1 MQLENARWI
10 VVAGLLIIASGAGQ
24 SVLAQ
29 DGSRAPISPAG
40 EPAADTSTK
49 GWGPRV
55 GLGSDPDQ
63 LILGVHWDVGLLTP
77 HLRLVPNLE
86 LGLGDDHTIL
96 STTVPLHYVFREVD
110 ASFFPYVGG
119 GLTLGFVNHDPP
131 GGGDDEDDLEAALRA
146 IGGMEWRLSGQTNF
160 FTEANLEFG
169 DIHDLQLLAGWTFR

>member
-1 MQLENARWI
+1 MHLGNARWI
-10 VVAGLLIIASGAGQ
+10 VVAGLLIIMSGAGQ

-29 DGSRAPISPAG
+29 DPAG
-40 EPAADTSTK
+40 EPAADTSTM

-55 GLGSDPDQ
+55 GLGTDPDQ
-63 LILGVHWDVGLLTP
+63 LILGVHWDVGLSP

-110 ASFFPYVGG
+110 PSFFPYVGG
-119 GLTLGFVNHDPP
+119 GITLGFVNHDPP

-146 IGGMEWRLSGQTNF
+146 IGGMEWRLSGRTDF
-160 FTEANLEFG
+160 FTEANIEFG